1 MIFKFYELNKIDLK
15 NIRAFLIHGKN
26 NGAKNAI
33 INHIKKKDDECEKTK
48 FTEKEILNQN
58 DQFYNTVINKSFFN
72 EKKIII
78 VDQITNKIKKILEDI
93 LDKISNDIYLVILS
107 DPLDKKSTLRLDF
120 EKSKNHACIAVYPEN
135 EQTMMSYASNFFS
148 KNKISISNANINL
161 IVNKCSNDIEN
172 LKNELNKI
180 EIYLKY
186 KKNITTEEILK
197 LTNLIENHSFYEL
210 VNNCLALN
218 NKKTVNII
226 NENNYSNEDAI
237 IIIRTFLNKTKQLN
251 VLVKEFENSKN
262 IDATIAKARP
272 PIFWKDKEITKLQI
286 KYWTQNKIKK
296 LFDKTNDTEILIKK
310 NSQNSLQILFDFI
323 LNIKIN
329 NEI

>member
-15 NIRAFLIHGKN
+15 NIRIFLIHGKN
-26 NGAKNAI
+26 DGAKNAI
-33 INHIKKKDDECEKTK
+33 ISHIKRKDNESKKIKY
-48 FTEKEILNQN
+48 TEKEILNQN
-58 DQFYNTVINKSFFN
+58 DEFYNIVLNKSFFE

-78 VDQITNKIKKILEDI
+78 VDQVTSKIKKILEDI
-93 LDKISNDIYLVILS
+93 SDKISDDIYLVILS
-107 DPLDKKSTLRLDF
+107 DPLDKKSALRSDF
-120 EKSKNHACIAVYPEN
+120 EKNKNHACIAVYPEN

-148 KNKISISNANINL
+148 KNKISISNANINM

-180 EIYLKY
+180 ELYLKD
-186 KKNITTEEILK
+186 KKNITSEEILR

-218 NKKTVNII
+218 NKKTVNIL
-226 NENNYSNEDAI
+226 NENNYSNEDTI
-237 IIIRTFLNKTKQLN
+237 IIIRTFLSKAKQLN
-251 VLVKEFENSKN
+251 ILAKEFENSKN
-262 IDATIAKARP
+262 IDSTIAKAKP
-272 PIFWKDKEITKLQI
+272 PIFWKDKETTKLQI

-296 LFDKTNDTEILIKK
+296 LLDKINETELLIKK

>member
-296 LFDKTNDTEILIKK
+296 LLDKINETEFLIKK
-310 NSQNSLQILFDFI
+310 NSQSSLQILFDFI